1 MICIVNEFDPER
13 GQIVIL
19 LFLDESQSRYL
30 ARKTT
35 LTERN
40 YYRLYYQI
48 DLNVPAPY
56 FLNYK
61 SDQNNFCIFTP
72 HWTYKDL
79 KKHIKKLFF
88 S

>member
-1 MICIVNEFDPER
+1 MIRIVNEFDPER

-19 LFLDESQSRYL
+19 LFLDESQSGYL

-48 DLNVPAPY
+48 D
-56 FLNYK
+56 F
-61 SDQNNFCIFTP
+61 D
-72 HWTYKDL
+72 
-79 KKHIKKLFF
+79 
-88 S
+88 